1 VTSIVADEKGIV
13 LIAAIGLIAVLSLIG
28 AMGIITTATEIKISS
43 NYKTNAKAL
52 YAAQA
57 GTEEAR
63 AQLRGSSSNA
73 NYAGDT
79 VIDDSLWAAYI
90 LTSSASWEP
99 DPDDPDYDAAYTSLR
114 YPAFG
119 NPDNIIQRQTIACSR
134 IYHIGS
140 RSGIKGKLICY
151 PMNHI
156 QTMVLPAI

>member
-13 LIAAIGLIAVLSLIG
+13 LIAGIGLIAVLSLIG

-99 DPDDPDYDAAYTSLR
+99 TSDDPDYDVAYSHSVILHLTTR
-114 YPAFG
+114 
-119 NPDNIIQRQTIACSR
+119 IILQRQTIACSR